1 MFFLEWSVVEVKDWA
16 VQSFGDGV
24 GEKFADEEIDGA
36 ILLSQTVRTE
46 EAMEKLGLHTI
57 GKKGKFL
64 AKVDELSG
72 MRGNSR
78 VCWKFSVCYKLKP

>member
-1 MFFLEWSVVEVKDWA
+1 M
-16 VQSFGDGV
+16 QSFGDTV
-24 GEKFADEEIDGA
+24 GEKFAYEEIDGA

-72 MRGNSR
+72 MRA
-78 VCWKFSVCYKLKP
+78 CLLKIFSLL

>member
-1 MFFLEWSVVEVKDWA
+1 MPLARNLHTKKLMAQFSCHKRFEL
-16 VQSFGDGV
+16 
-24 GEKFADEEIDGA
+24 
-36 ILLSQTVRTE
+36 

-57 GKKGKFL
+57 GKKEKFL

-78 VCWKFSVCYKLKP
+78 VC

>member
-1 MFFLEWSVVEVKDWA
+1 MIPLARNLHTKKLMAQFS
-16 VQSFGDGV
+16 
-24 GEKFADEEIDGA
+24 
-36 ILLSQTVRTE
+36 SQTVRTE

-72 MRGNSR
+72 MSGNSR
-78 VCWKFSVCYKLKP
+78 VC